1 MGEKG
6 SHKNKLK
13 DFFRILKKK
22 KKKLENE
29 EKELKEKRKL
39 IKSRILMIIGYFAN
53 VITYPLTKKKTK
65 TNEEVSKENTTSINF
80 KKTNQK
86 NHNENLKKRKQ
97 KLVLIPNLIV
107 QKSPSNPIINNQNN
121 KKQEISNKETIFIE
135 KTNHTKQE
143 PENSKFVLKQQVI
156 PKVLIAGGLATHVLG
171 SVSEKILKNIQDVVN
186 VDNKKSNN
194 KTLKEN
200 QKVSNVEKINKP
212 NQNLQ
217 NTEIQNK
224 NFLKEN
230 KETDSINNENKEISF
245 LENLHSTKTNDKKVY
260 SLENTDLKIE
270 DNEIKTLENQ
280 QSIKTEDKE
289 VHSLENLHSK
299 TENQKAQSLKKI
311 DLKIKDE
318 KRKSSKNLQSVKD
331 VELKENTLEKP
342 FPKEIM
348 MKKEKVPLNINNS
361 NKNIEPIF
369 LSMSEIKS
377 SASIIKNDIEN
388 EEIEWFYIDHSLKE
402 LDEKKK
408 RSLIPTIIQKKA
420 FDILSLPIPFFKN
433 SWLSKIV
440 RSVIINHRIKRM
452 KKLIN
457 KEYKIEY
464 YNLKKILENIRNHRD
479 IILKN
484 ISINKNSL
492 EEIEKLKAELLKIN
506 DNSLEVIKANQYLS
520 QIELDLIKRNKKLKE
535 QLEQNKKLEEKGKEK
550 IKTLEKKAR

>member
-97 KLVLIPNLIV
+97 KLVLIPNPIV

-121 KKQEISNKETIFIE
+121 KKQE
-135 KTNHTKQE
+135 TK
-143 PENSKFVLKQQVI
+143 NSKPVLKQQVI

-171 SVSEKILKNIQDVVN
+171 SVSEEILKNIQDVVN

-230 KETDSINNENKEISF
+230 KETDSINNENKKTDSINNENKEISF

-299 TENQKAQSLKKI
+299 TENQKAQSLKNI

-331 VELKENTLEKP
+331 VEPKENTLEKP

-464 YNLKKILENIRNHRD
+464 YNLKKILENIRNRRD

-520 QIELDLIKRNKKLKE
+520 KIELDLIRQNKKLKE